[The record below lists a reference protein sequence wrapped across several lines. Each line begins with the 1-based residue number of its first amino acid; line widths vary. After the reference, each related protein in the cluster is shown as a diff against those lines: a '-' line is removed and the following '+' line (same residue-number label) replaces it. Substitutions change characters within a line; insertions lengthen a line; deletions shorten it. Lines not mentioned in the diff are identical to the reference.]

1 MKSSRIAAG
10 ALLLSLLG
18 GCAALNF
25 PQDATEFRSRM
36 PSYAIETIEVKRP
49 FQAVADTLKKKVP
62 ECLDT
67 SVVSEEWG
75 ANGPYRFMQTIT
87 RVFKPTLN
95 IAGDKLELYVQLN
108 VLPRSKIN
116 PQNIPPDGWHLAL
129 YDAFPVGK
137 DATRLTIYGA
147 HSQRE
152 ILNRAVK
159 NWVAGTNMACPDLT
173 SIKG

>member
-1 MKSSRIAAG
+1 
-10 ALLLSLLG
+10 
-18 GCAALNF
+18 
-25 PQDATEFRSRM
+25 
-36 PSYAIETIEVKRP
+36 
-49 FQAVADTLKKKVP
+49 
-62 ECLDT
+62 
-67 SVVSEEWG
+67 
-75 ANGPYRFMQTIT
+75 MQSIT

-108 VLPRSKIN
+108 VLPRSRIN

-129 YDAFPVGK
+129 YDASPVGK
-137 DATRLTIYGA
+137 DVTRLTIYGA

-159 NWVAGTNMACPDLT
+159 NRVAGTNMACPDLT